1 MSVDQFKLSVLK
13 PGERGIIAR
22 IEGDEGMRRR
32 LLAMGLRDG
41 RETHV
46 VRRARFGGPLQV
58 QVGSVQLIVR
68 RRDAAH
74 VLVRRLP

>member
-1 MSVDQFKLSVLK
+1 MDKLKLSLLQ
-13 PGERGIIAR
+13 PGERAVIAH
-22 IEGDEGMRRR
+22 IEGDEGVRRR

-41 RETHV
+41 RETRV
-46 VRRARFGGPLQV
+46 IRRARFGGPLQV

-74 VLVRRLP
+74 VLVRRLT